1 MAKMQR
7 IFIRIDPDT
16 GDVLRRWFTAK
27 GTTLAGAIQDFL
39 MDEYEKALTAEP
51 ESDEGEDADAGAE
64 VDVEVDA
71 GGEA

>member
-1 MAKMQR
+1 MPKMER

-16 GDVLRRWFTAK
+16 GAVLRRWFTSQ

-39 MDEYEKALTAEP
+39 MDEYEKALDAEP
-51 ESDEGEDADAGAE
+51 EADGDGDADAE
-64 VDVEVDA
+64 LDVEVDA